1 MAVPENFRLM
11 VIVEDNPLGFSITR
25 IHSLKDFDFI
35 RKNAMINEDKMNEKT
50 FDIVCKL
57 PTQIKNL
64 TLKLY

>member
-1 MAVPENFRLM
+1 MSKILSER
-11 VIVEDNPLGFSITR
+11 EKLGIQ
-25 IHSLKDFDFI
+25 ILKDFDFI